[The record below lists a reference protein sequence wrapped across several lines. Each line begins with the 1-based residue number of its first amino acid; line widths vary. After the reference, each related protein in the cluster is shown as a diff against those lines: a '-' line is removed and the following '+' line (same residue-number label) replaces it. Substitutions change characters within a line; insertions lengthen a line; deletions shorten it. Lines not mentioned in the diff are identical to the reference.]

1 MNQVNRVSLVWAL
14 MWAMVIV
21 LVGTVA
27 SVMADGYRNPPE
39 GAAALGRGGAR
50 YVYGDDGSVL
60 THNPAALTDLDAAT
74 LTVSATF
81 GYAPTDYTSPQGV
94 TESSE
99 DAVAILPAVYATM
112 PLDEGRVVV
121 GVGLTSPYG
130 QSQEWDAEG
139 VFKGVAPDFAEMKT
153 VNVSPTFGVKL
164 CDNVSIGAGLNV
176 MWANLEFKQSM
187 PWMPG
192 PAGLAGPSSR
202 LGFDGDGYG
211 VGGTLGLVWA
221 ITDNQRIG
229 LSYRSSVSVTVDGD
243 FTMGN
248 PPPPNPMMPPI
259 APHSDF
265 ETELNFPAVVA
276 LGYGIQ
282 VTDTLRLE
290 ADVEFVEHSKND
302 VMSLDIGANNG
313 LLVAVL
319 GGTDLPQAW
328 DDTWTFGVGADWACS
343 EDWVVR
349 GGYTWLPSPVPD
361 STFMPVLPEDDKH
374 VLGIGAGFQSGAHKI
389 DVAYAYSIA
398 QDREIAGTSPPAG
411 TYEMDPHLASVTYG
425 YQF

>member
-1 MNQVNRVSLVWAL
+1 
-14 MWAMVIV
+14 
-21 LVGTVA
+21 
-27 SVMADGYRNPPE
+27 
-39 GAAALGRGGAR
+39 
-50 YVYGDDGSVL
+50 
-60 THNPAALTDLDAAT
+60 
-74 LTVSATF
+74 
-81 GYAPTDYTSPQGV
+81 
-94 TESSE
+94 
-99 DAVAILPAVYATM
+99 
-112 PLDEGRVVV
+112 
-121 GVGLTSPYG
+121 
-130 QSQEWDAEG
+130 
-139 VFKGVAPDFAEMKT
+139 
-153 VNVSPTFGVKL
+153 
-164 CDNVSIGAGLNV
+164 
-176 MWANLEFKQSM
+176 
-187 PWMPG
+187 
-192 PAGLAGPSSR
+192 
-202 LGFDGDGYG
+202 
-211 VGGTLGLVWA
+211 
-221 ITDNQRIG
+221 
-229 LSYRSSVSVTVDGD
+229 
-243 FTMGN
+243 
-248 PPPPNPMMPPI
+248 MMPPI

-374 VLGIGAGFQSGAHKI
+374 ILGIGAGFQSGAHKI

-398 QDREIAGTSPPAG
+398 QDREIAAGTSPVAG